1 MLKSSSPVNS
11 LSNKELRVCVRNG
24 GKKMNGKETKVIV
37 IYGKDVRIY
46 PLEKKEEFLLEK
58 QELFAHW

>member
-1 MLKSSSPVNS
+1 MNS

-58 QELFAHW
+58 QELFAH